1 MKFFMTENEK
11 NLRKNIGKKIKL
23 ARTKTNY
30 TQEAL
35 AEKTSLSPRYISQLE
50 RGIAFGSASTIV
62 NLCNALNISS
72 DFLFNDL
79 IDSTSPDFT
88 DSIDNK
94 FLEDYYQ
101 LNDYNKKILSRL
113 ANDLVKLQLEDG
125 FKKRNI
131 KYIFYSIRIFRC
143 SQISNTCRNALK
155 NLIQHLASRTYD
167 KIIIRVDTHADNSDK
182 RRYQQIVCVVHNHI
196 ANLVH
201 HHCPDIAINALFFFP
216 THFFMARFLQI

>member
-50 RGIAFGSASTIV
+50 RGIAFGIAFGSASTIV

-131 KYIFYSIRIFRC
+131 K
-143 SQISNTCRNALK
+143 
-155 NLIQHLASRTYD
+155 
-167 KIIIRVDTHADNSDK
+167 
-182 RRYQQIVCVVHNHI
+182 
-196 ANLVH
+196 
-201 HHCPDIAINALFFFP
+201 
-216 THFFMARFLQI
+216 